1 MSNKAKEINMKKIQ
15 QGFTLIE
22 LLIVIAIIGILAA
35 VALPAYQTY
44 VSKSEV
50 TAALAEI
57 SAGKAAYTIARSEG
71 DSAASLAT
79 ATATEIG
86 LQASTEICSS
96 IAIGSDA
103 TNAGAT
109 EGIECTLSNQ
119 SINAATSYIALAYSA
134 GVGSFSCVASNI
146 DADLLPK
153 GCDL

>member
-1 MSNKAKEINMKKIQ
+1 MKKIQ

-35 VALPAYQTY
+35 VALPAYQSY

-71 DSAASLAT
+71 DTAASLAT

-86 LQASTEICSS
+86 LLTSTEICS
-96 IAIGSDA
+96 AITIG
-103 TNAGAT
+103 TGASNVSGND
-109 EGIECTLSNQ
+109 GIECTLSNQ
-119 SINAATSYIALAYSA
+119 SINEGSTSYIGLAYSA
-134 GVGSFSCVASNI
+134 GVGSFTCETSGI
-146 DADLLPK
+146 DDDLLPK
-153 GCDL
+153 GCD

>member
-71 DSAASLAT
+71 TDAASFADAT
-79 ATATEIG
+79 DIG

>member
-1 MSNKAKEINMKKIQ
+1 MKKIQ

-57 SAGKAAYTIARSEG
+57 SSGKAAYTIARSEG
-71 DSAASLAT
+71 TPAASFADAT
-79 ATATEIG
+79 DIG
-86 LQASTEICSS
+86 LQVSTEICGITVGSS
-96 IAIGSDA
+96 A
-103 TNAGAT
+103 TNAGGND
-109 EGIECTLSNQ
+109 GIECTMTNQ
-119 SINAATSYIALAYSA
+119 SIDDNTSYIALAYSA
-134 GVGSFSCVASNI
+134 GVGSFTCKALNI
-146 DADLLPK
+146 DEDLLPK